1 MAQSRRNWLRA
12 LPLAAFV
19 GAFAASAG
27 CAEWLSSTRSHST
40 IEIIAGETSFTPS
53 HVNVYEGTTI
63 RWVNT
68 SRVAHTI
75 TSAGDEV
82 GAAFD
87 DIVESGGSFE
97 FTFHVTGNQRY
108 VCRDHEGAGMAGVV
122 TVLPAPPPIG
132 DNAVGSWY

>member
-1 MAQSRRNWLRA
+1 MARSGRNWLRA

-19 GAFAASAG
+19 AAFAATAG
-27 CAEWLSSTRSHST
+27 CAEWLSSTRSNT
-40 IEIIAGETSFTPS
+40 VIEITVGEATFTPA

-68 SRVAHTI
+68 SHVAHTI
-75 TSAGDEV
+75 TSAGDDV

-87 DIVESGGSFE
+87 DLVESGRSFD
-97 FTFHVTGNQRY
+97 FTFHVAGNQRY
-108 VCRDHEGAGMAGVV
+108 FCRDHEGAGMAGVV
-122 TVLPAPPPIG
+122 TVVPAPPPIG